1 MEIDKPTKDS
11 IISFFN
17 TEILVEEINLIQI
30 NEEINKLN
38 SKRKSIIDKIDSS
51 SNIIKR
57 LSES

>member
-11 IISFFN
+11 IISFFS
-17 TEILVEEINLIQI
+17 TEILVEEINLRQI